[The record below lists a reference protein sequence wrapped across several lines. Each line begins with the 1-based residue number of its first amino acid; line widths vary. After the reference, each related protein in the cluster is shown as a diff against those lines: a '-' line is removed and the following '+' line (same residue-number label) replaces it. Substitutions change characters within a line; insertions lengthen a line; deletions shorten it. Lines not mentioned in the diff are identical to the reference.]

1 MVVRNP
7 PATAEFGVLTAAAW
21 CFWLSVCGTVY
32 AYAGYPLVL
41 AILVRLRGR
50 PAPETRWAD
59 SELPGVTMIVPVHNE
74 IGVIDEK
81 LSNTEA
87 LRYPVGRLEVL
98 FVSDA
103 STDGTNEA
111 IAARPSDRVTLI
123 ELHDRGGK
131 AAGLNA
137 GLSRAR
143 HELIVFSDASISF
156 DPNAILEIVQPFQD
170 PRVGCVS
177 GEDWIPEGG
186 GEGLYGRYEL
196 GLRGLESRLGSIV
209 GASGSFYA
217 QRKHLCDQFVQNA
230 APDFLSVLLTVSRGY
245 RALTCP
251 SARGRMSA
259 LTSVGDEFRRKVR
272 TILRG
277 ITTLMDHAWLM
288 NPLRHG
294 LFAFELLSHKLMRW
308 LVPFFL
314 VAMLASS
321 VVLALSSPLYAVL
334 CLGQLLFYGLA
345 AVAVYGPPAIGRSLL
360 ARIAVYFTTVNL
372 ATLMAWVK
380 FFTGVRQEIWAP
392 TRREAA

>member
-1 MVVRNP
+1 M
-7 PATAEFGVLTAAAW
+7 LTVAAW
-21 CFWLSVCGTVY
+21 CFWLSVAGTLY
-32 AYAGYPLVL
+32 AYAGYPLLL
-41 AILVRLRGR
+41 ALLVRLRGR
-50 PAPETRWAD
+50 PAPRPRWAD
-59 SELPGVTMIVPVHNE
+59 AELPGVTMIVPVHNE

-87 LRYPVGRLEVL
+87 LRYPAGRLEVL

-137 GLSRAR
+137 GLARAR
-143 HELIVFSDASISF
+143 HELIVFSDASIMF
-156 DPNAILEIVQPFQD
+156 EPDAIIEIVQPFQD

-196 GLRGLESRLGSIV
+196 GLRGLESELGSIV

-217 QRKHLCDQFVQNA
+217 QRKPLCDQFIPNA

-259 LTSVGDEFRRKVR
+259 LTSVGEEFRRKVR

-277 ITTLMDHAWLM
+277 VTTLMNHARLM
-288 NPLRHG
+288 NPVRHG

-314 VAMLASS
+314 IGMLVSS
-321 VVLALSSPLYAVL
+321 AVLAPSSPFYAGLWV
-334 CLGQLLFYGLA
+334 GQALFYGLA
-345 AVAVYGPPAIGRSLL
+345 ALAVFGPPAAGRSIV

-392 TRREAA
+392 TRREVV